1 LPEQHLRLDA
11 EKGEYYDVLFDSPA
25 IIMGLF
31 MYRAWHEKLYKV
43 FETGA
48 STILF
53 EIGRELGIY
62 GFQKLKEKVEN
73 PLEVA
78 SAGMKHGFSLGWGKM
93 SMSKAQLLKMATLKS
108 MTVKIED
115 CFIPKAIGNTGQ
127 TSCHLLRGFFVGAL
141 ETMTGRKCSCEETKC
156 IARGDPHCEFQ
167 LKQIQQTP

>member
-1 LPEQHLRLDA
+1 MEEHLRLDA

-31 MYRAWHEKLYKV
+31 VYRAWHEKLYKV

-53 EIGRELGIY
+53 EIGRELGIQ
-62 GFQKLKEKVEN
+62 GFQKFREKVKN
-73 PLEVA
+73 PLKIA
-78 SAGMKHGFSLGWGKM
+78 SVGMKHVFSLGWGKM
-93 SMSKAQLLKMATLKS
+93 SMNKAQLLKMATQKS

-141 ETMTGRKCSCEETKC
+141 ETMTERKCFCEETKC
-156 IARGDPHCEFQ
+156 ISKGDSYCEFQ
-167 LKQIQQTP
+167 LKQI